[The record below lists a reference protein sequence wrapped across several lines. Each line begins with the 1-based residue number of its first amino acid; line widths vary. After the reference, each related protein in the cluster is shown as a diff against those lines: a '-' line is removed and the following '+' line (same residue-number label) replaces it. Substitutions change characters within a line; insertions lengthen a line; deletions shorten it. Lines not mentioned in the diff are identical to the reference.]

1 MPSPTHDRVTALI
14 DREWQNAR
22 TPEER
27 AKVQQIVNRAN
38 ADPDYFRRLGSDPVL
53 GSIGLLPGLA
63 LGAASFISGLGAP
76 IGIGMGLYGAGQLA
90 EGTSR
95 YLDDIP
101 GAGGQILEGAA
112 ELAVPALGKGFNL
125 YKGAKKAAEQAAE
138 STARW
143 KKERPRILRSLSLG
157 SDEPAVID
165 ALREIGDSDDPAV
178 DYARSALM
186 RALGS
191 NKPVIA
197 GFNRRIPIGQEGR
210 RVRSEAAARQARLFG
225 AGEGSRDPTL
235 ANAMQPGMGDILPQD
250 VGGRSVSSVIGASAD
265 DIQRTIDNLTG
276 VSSSLE
282 QRNAQRALA
291 REGGLTPTIPNPATK
306 RNLQAE
312 AAFGRMSTEQLQ
324 HYVSTGEMPPGVPR
338 ALDAPT
344 TKAGRMQQIFGF
356 DELIPTSDFNPVGS
370 RVVIERSGITPR
382 ALPEEAGPTEIQ
394 RSGYRPRDF
403 QTDLGSDYHQATLAT
418 QKATERLL
426 RIGQE
431 MAGTQARPGNP
442 FRGVQNALNRL
453 FRWAVQDT
461 KSTRELLAKFE
472 GTEYDPVAF
481 QPFKILDEEF
491 GDLVLGMAGK
501 ASKAQARRQQK
512 YYQHPKF
519 AQTVAPQRE
528 FLKQIMSPFS
538 DEAYEGILDGNTI
551 NAGPMRRW
559 LQDEDLIAEADLLT
573 MADDDVVLY
582 SLSTLGHQVG
592 ELARLVQ
599 GHPVNSRH
607 INRATT
613 IIKDPTEKQLGKGV
627 EAGKPTWDWASY
639 LPKGGAFWH
648 LEDIGK
654 KAGGP
659 TIGRVFAN
667 PSSIPAESLGRF
679 KDKAGNLDTT
689 RAREAI
695 RAFMEAK
702 AAMGAVLMALTM
714 GSMMN
719 EVEGGARDALG
730 QSTAMGI

>member
-63 LGAASFISGLGAP
+63 LGAASLVSGLGVP

-143 KKERPRILRSLSLG
+143 KKERPRILRSLSLR

-165 ALREIGDSDDPAV
+165 ALREIGDLDDPAV
-178 DYARSALM
+178 DYASTALM
-186 RALGS
+186 RGLGA
-191 NKPVIA
+191 NKPTIQ
-197 GFNRRIPIGQEGR
+197 GFNRRAPIGQQGR
-210 RVRSEAAARQARLFG
+210 NLRDEAVDRAAG
-225 AGEGSRDPTL
+225 KGSPGL
-235 ANAMQPGMGDILPQD
+235 ENAIPGIFDDWRPQS
-250 VGGRSVSSVIGASAD
+250 VGGRPDPSRMGASAR
-265 DIQRTIDNLTG
+265 DIQRTIDNLRG
-276 VSSSLE
+276 ASSSLE
-282 QRNAQRALA
+282 QADAQRALA
-291 REGGLTPTIPNPATK
+291 SQGGFTSTIPNAAPK
-306 RNLQAE
+306 RNLRAA
-312 AAFGRMSTEQLQ
+312 AAFRRMSTEQLQ
-324 HYVSTGEMPPGVPR
+324 HYVSTGEMPPGIPR

-344 TKAGRMQQIFGF
+344 TKAGRMQQIFGL
-356 DELIPTSDFNPVGS
+356 DELIPTQDFNPMGG
-370 RVVIERSGITPR
+370 RAVIERSGITPR
-382 ALPEEAGPTEIQ
+382 ALPKGTGPTEIL
-394 RSGYRPRDF
+394 RSGYRTGDF
-403 QTDLGSDYHQATLAT
+403 QTDLGSDYHQATRAT
-418 QKATERLL
+418 QKGRERLL

-472 GTEYDPVAF
+472 GTEGYDPVAF
-481 QPFKILDEEF
+481 QPWKILDEEF
-491 GDLVLGMAGK
+491 LDLTLGMGGK

-512 YYQHPKF
+512 YYQHKKF

-592 ELARLVQ
+592 ELARLIQ
-599 GHPVNSRH
+599 GHPANSRH
-607 INRATT
+607 INRATK
-613 IIKDPTEKQLGKGV
+613 IIKNPTEEQIGRGV
-627 EAGKPTWDWASY
+627 EAGKPGWDWASY
-639 LPKGGAFWH
+639 LPKVGALWD
-648 LEDIGK
+648 LEDISTD
-654 KAGGP
+654 AGGP

-667 PSSIPAESLGRF
+667 PLSIPDEFLGRF

-730 QSTAMGI
+730 QSAAMGI